1 MYQKIAEILK
11 NQTITNQFDFSPV
24 YLDKDGTS
32 HNYNL
37 VTTSFFLNIVG
48 HLFEDNQIKVSSAET
63 AFSELVNTFNL
74 WKTSRSDA
82 YAVRCWGLA
91 QKYNPIDNYDG
102 IETLKTQTKDT
113 HGHTITRTH
122 ADTQTQTLN
131 NSDTRTHA
139 DTQTQTLNNS
149 DTRTHA
155 DTQTQT
161 LDHSDTTT
169 HDDTET
175 RTHNNTDTDAL
186 TFTARTHT
194 SAASTYGFNSTVATP
209 KDSTQDTDAGTE
221 THTIQHTGTIADAHT
236 GTITDAHSG
245 TIADAHTGTITDAH
259 SGTITDAH
267 TGTTTDA
274 NSGIDQQDFE
284 STLTKHGNLGVTT
297 TAQMLDGEYHLLIHD
312 LALQFIFEFIDRFTF
327 VCESFDF

>member
-11 NQTITNQFDFSPV
+11 NQTITSQFDFSPV
-24 YLDKDGTS
+24 YLDKDGVS

-37 VTTSFFLNIVG
+37 VTSSFFLNIVG
-48 HLFEDNQIKVSSAET
+48 HLFEDNQIKVSSAAA
-63 AFSELVNTFNL
+63 AFSELVSTYTL
-74 WKTSRSDA
+74 WKNSRSDA

-139 DTQTQTLNNS
+139 DTQTQTL
-149 DTRTHA
+149 
-155 DTQTQT
+155 
-161 LDHSDTTT
+161 DHSDTTT
-169 HDDTET
+169 HADTDT
-175 RTHNNTDTDAL
+175 RTHDNTDTDAL

-194 SAASTYGFNSTVATP
+194 SAASTYGFNSVTATP
-209 KDSTQDTDAGTE
+209 KDSTQDTDTGTE
-221 THTIQHTGTIADAHT
+221 THTIQHTGTIEDAHTGTITDAHSGTIADVHT

-245 TIADAHTGTITDAH
+245 TIADAHTGTI
-259 SGTITDAH
+259 
-267 TGTTTDA
+267 TDA

-297 TAQMLDGEYHLLIHD
+297 TAQMLEGEYRLLIHD
-312 LALQFIFEFIDRFTF
+312 LALQFIFEFMDRFTF